1 MVRNWSKKLIGYSL
15 KTARESAGYSLEQ
28 VARRT
33 GLRHDRLKN
42 WENGRSKPSSTELLQ
57 LEHLYRSAVP
67 SFVSHV
73 ARMQLRV
80 VSLTDQ
86 IEAKL
91 PKRFKEVGCELFLQ
105 SLCDD
110 TPDRCERVLK
120 RLQNRHWLS
129 NQIEDLQSGE

>member
-1 MVRNWSKKLIGYSL
+1 MVRIWSKKLIGYSL

-33 GLRHDRLKN
+33 GYRRERLRN

-57 LEHLYRSAVP
+57 LEHLYRRAIP
-67 SFVSHV
+67 TFVSHV
-73 ARMQLRV
+73 ASMQLRV

-91 PKRFKEVGCELFLQ
+91 PKQFKEAERESFMQ
-105 SLCDD
+105 SLCND

-120 RLQNRHWLS
+120 RLQNPYWLL
-129 NQIEDLQSGE
+129 NQIEDLRSGT